1 MIPTKDEIL
10 GCLVSIDDTL
20 KRIER
25 QMDEC
30 LVIANRINWQMV
42 YELNK
47 RNNSRLTFT

>member
-1 MIPTKDEIL
+1 MPIKDEIL
-10 GCLVSIDDTL
+10 DCLVSIDDTL

-30 LVIANRINWQMV
+30 LVMANRIDWQEV

-47 RNNSRLTFT
+47 RNNSLLTFT